1 MPEPKGQETLM
12 AIHSFQI
19 MIQTAGNE
27 THVQKVKENETEEK
41 EAVKNSAYLCT
52 VIKKLGSD

>member
-1 MPEPKGQETLM
+1 M
-12 AIHSFQI
+12 AIHSLQI

-41 EAVKNSAYLCT
+41 EAVANSAYLCT
-52 VIKKLGSD
+52 VIKKLSST

>member
-1 MPEPKGQETLM
+1 M